1 MISVRDWFCLL
12 SPWLAFVGL
21 IIWDTREKGTWR
33 TKLKEPLTL
42 FTAVLAIATIAL
54 VWVAI
59 LQWDT
64 LEKTDHTVKETLQQN
79 RDALVIQQR
88 AFMTAKEVRFEP
100 LTLFGIKGA
109 TWLANVFWEN
119 SGNTPTKN
127 LTIIANCVSGFE
139 QLTDP
144 ARIPKAKQ
152 STTFHTAT
160 ITKAVFGPK
169 QINRA
174 GLCPVTSLDVLL
186 GQFGAFTHLY
196 VYGVAIYHDIFD
208 QSSWRL
214 TQFCFQA
221 ANFVIGGTEGDP
233 TMTALVT
240 PCVVRNC
247 TDEECGEE
255 SQLRVAEFMAR
266 KIKSYR
272 PFRPKF
278 GDRAKDAKP

>member
-1 MISVRDWFCLL
+1 V
-12 SPWLAFVGL
+12 FVGL
-21 IIWDTREKGTWR
+21 IIWDTREKGAWR
-33 TKLKEPLTL
+33 TKLDDPLTL
-42 FTAVLAIATIAL
+42 FTAILAVATVAL
-54 VWVAI
+54 VWVAA
-59 LQWDT
+59 LQWET
-64 LEKTDHTVKETLQQN
+64 LEKTDHTIKETLQQN

-88 AFMTAKEVRFEP
+88 AFMTAKEIRFEP
-100 LTLFGIKGA
+100 LTVFGIKGA

-144 ARIPKAKQ
+144 ASIPKAKQ
-152 STTFHTAT
+152 ATTFRVNT

-174 GLCPVTSLDVLL
+174 GICPVTSLDVVL

-196 VYGVAIYHDIFD
+196 VYGLAIYHDIFD

-221 ANFVIGGTEGDP
+221 SNFVIGGTDGEP
-233 TMTALVT
+233 TMTALVA

-255 SQLRVAEFMAR
+255 AQRRVAAFMVR
-266 KIKSYR
+266 KIKLYR
-272 PFRPKF
+272 PFRPKLAAEA
-278 GDRAKDAKP
+278 RAATR

>member
-1 MISVRDWFCLL
+1 VSDWLCIS

-33 TKLKEPLTL
+33 TKLKDPLTL
-42 FTAVLAIATIAL
+42 FTAILAVATVAL
-54 VWVAI
+54 VWVAA

-88 AFMTAKEVRFEP
+88 AFMTAKEIRFEP
-100 LTLFGIKGA
+100 LTIFGIKGA

-144 ARIPKAKQ
+144 AHIPKAKQ
-152 STTFHTAT
+152 GSTFRVTT

-174 GLCPVTSLDVLL
+174 GLCPVTSLDAVL

-214 TQFCFQA
+214 TRFCFQA
-221 ANFVIGGTEGDP
+221 GNFVIGGTENDP
-233 TMTALVT
+233 TMTALVA

-255 SQLRVAEFMAR
+255 EQRRVTEFMAR
-266 KIKSYR
+266 KIKLYR
-272 PFRPKF
+272 PFRPKVAAQ
-278 GDRAKDAKP
+278 AKASTP